1 MKTAGLFVDAF
12 DGLVRQV
19 IVPNSHKSA
28 QDLQM
33 GPQDVRAL
41 IWLGR
46 KERCLMS
53 DFARGVGVPLSTA
66 THLANRLVDKGVMFR
81 ERSERDRRVVQIGLS
96 PVGRKLDLHFFQLR
110 LARSKILLS
119 KLSRAEQEQLVA
131 LMQKALAEP
140 ESGTNT

>member
-1 MKTAGLFVDAF
+1 MGLFVDAF

-28 QDLQM
+28 HDLQM

-46 KERCLMS
+46 REQCLMS
-53 DFARGVGVPLSTA
+53 DFSNGVGVPLSTA
-66 THLANRLVDKGVMFR
+66 THLANRLVAKGVIFR
-81 ERSERDRRVVQIGLS
+81 ERSEQDRRVVQIGLS
-96 PVGRKLDLHFFQLR
+96 PVGRRLDLQFFRLR
-110 LARSKILLS
+110 LARSKILLAN
-119 KLSRAEQEQLVA
+119 LSLAEQEQLVA

>member
-66 THLANRLVDKGVMFR
+66 THLANRLVEKGVMFR
-81 ERSERDRRVVQIGLS
+81 ERSERDRRVVHIGLS
-96 PVGRKLDLHFFQLR
+96 PVGRKLDLQFFHLR